1 MVTYLGKP
9 KYKPVSNDEEDDDVN
24 GLSRYQGKNSMK
36 LFRETK
42 NLSQVL
48 NIEFENM
55 FLLHFADRR
64 VHMRELRRNESFR
77 RLQRA
82 TSREN

>member
-1 MVTYLGKP
+1 MALFFLLPSLVLFKLMVTYLGKP

-42 NLSQVL
+42 PLK
-48 NIEFENM
+48 IY
-55 FLLHFADRR
+55 HKY
-64 VHMRELRRNESFR
+64 
-77 RLQRA
+77 
-82 TSREN
+82 

>member
-1 MVTYLGKP
+1 MEFQDIKV
-9 KYKPVSNDEEDDDVN
+9 
-24 GLSRYQGKNSMK
+24 KNSMK

-42 NLSQVL
+42 PLSINLSQVL

>member
-42 NLSQVL
+42 P
-48 NIEFENM
+48 
-55 FLLHFADRR
+55 
-64 VHMRELRRNESFR
+64 
-77 RLQRA
+77 
-82 TSREN
+82 

>member
-9 KYKPVSNDEEDDDVN
+9 KYNPVSNDEEDDDVN

-42 NLSQVL
+42 PLKF
-48 NIEFENM
+48 I
-55 FLLHFADRR
+55 
-64 VHMRELRRNESFR
+64 
-77 RLQRA
+77 
-82 TSREN
+82 TSTEYRI